1 MAFPVSGI
9 RKMASFEA
17 NPGDPEDSCTAT
29 FVTWSPLESR
39 FAVGS
44 GAQLVCYTESKKDL
58 AVSKRIE
65 KQVCS

>member
-58 AVSKRIE
+58 AVSKRIK